1 MPYQSYY
8 YTPPIPGGYN
18 PYQGYLHQ
26 QPYYPALHVPYP
38 CGYHP
43 HQDAHPPP
51 PPPRST
57 SLRAT
62 AADFRYNA
70 DALPVCTPQIE
81 TCSGRS
87 STENHLDLSN
97 YQKIVAIEMNNMQI
111 AQKFLDISKKVQE
124 IANLPKECLDK
135 SVLKNLETR
144 SKSCSEEWMRSLEIL
159 DDIQLDKTQFLSKS
173 KRKSVVNSAHF
184 YMDQAD
190 ALIQQIK
197 TLHS

>member
-8 YTPPIPGGYN
+8 YTPPIPRGYN
-18 PYQGYLHQ
+18 PHQGYLHQ

-62 AADFRYNA
+62 AADFPYNA

-97 YQKIVAIEMNNMQI
+97 YQK
-111 AQKFLDISKKVQE
+111 LLPSK
-124 IANLPKECLDK
+124 
-135 SVLKNLETR
+135 
-144 SKSCSEEWMRSLEIL
+144 
-159 DDIQLDKTQFLSKS
+159 
-173 KRKSVVNSAHF
+173 
-184 YMDQAD
+184 
-190 ALIQQIK
+190 
-197 TLHS
+197 

>member
-1 MPYQSYY
+1 
-8 YTPPIPGGYN
+8 
-18 PYQGYLHQ
+18 
-26 QPYYPALHVPYP
+26 
-38 CGYHP
+38 
-43 HQDAHPPP
+43 
-51 PPPRST
+51 
-57 SLRAT
+57 
-62 AADFRYNA
+62 
-70 DALPVCTPQIE
+70 
-81 TCSGRS
+81 
-87 STENHLDLSN
+87 
-97 YQKIVAIEMNNMQI
+97 MNNMQT
-111 AQKFLDISKKVQE
+111 AQIFLEISKKVQE

-159 DDIQLDKTQFLSKS
+159 DNIQLDKTQSLSKP